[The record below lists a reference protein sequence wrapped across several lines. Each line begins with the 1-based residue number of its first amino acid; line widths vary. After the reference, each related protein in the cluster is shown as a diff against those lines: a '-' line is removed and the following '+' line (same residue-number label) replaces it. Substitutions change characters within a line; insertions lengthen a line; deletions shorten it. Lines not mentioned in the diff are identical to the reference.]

1 MYSQFELI
9 KVETEYDG
17 FLLLLNIKRNRY
29 QN

>member
-1 MYSQFELI
+1 MHSQFELI
-9 KVETEYDG
+9 KVEADYNG